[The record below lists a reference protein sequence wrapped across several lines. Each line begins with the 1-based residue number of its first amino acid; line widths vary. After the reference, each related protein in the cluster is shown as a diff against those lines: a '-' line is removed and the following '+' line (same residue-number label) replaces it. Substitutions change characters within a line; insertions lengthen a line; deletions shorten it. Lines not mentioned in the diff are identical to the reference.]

1 MIKQGELIKKW
12 ILIYSQE
19 IVKKFMIGFFTLVE
33 NRVSCV
39 NHLGMLQNN

>member
-12 ILIYSQE
+12 ILIYSKE

-33 NRVSCV
+33 NRVFMCQSFGNV
-39 NHLGMLQNN
+39 TK